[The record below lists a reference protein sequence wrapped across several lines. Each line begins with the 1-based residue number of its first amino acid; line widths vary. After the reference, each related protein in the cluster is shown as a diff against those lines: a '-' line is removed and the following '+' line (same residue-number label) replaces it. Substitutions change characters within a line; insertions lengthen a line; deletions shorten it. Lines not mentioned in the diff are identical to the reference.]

1 MLSKEDY
8 CVAIVSMKS
17 GQIKKFSV
25 SNKDVFLEKLKI
37 LQNPERK
44 NTQNRSD
51 LEDEEHT

>member
-8 CVAIVSMKS
+8 CVAIVYMKS